1 MFDNRRARFTI
12 ARKNHG
18 ISLLE
23 IVIGLVLV
31 AILLTL
37 TSVSLRSSIDK
48 EGPRGLAYSLASDIR
63 AARGEAQR
71 SGRLVGIC
79 FPSDNKTNS
88 LSRSALLRKGDQR
101 GDIHR
106 ILNYG
111 DEYKATIFLGTWP
124 GSSVA
129 SHEIPGPW
137 TTSTNNEFSIIFRPD
152 GSAFSNELPSIEGN
166 YPVVV
171 ASGYSGTFNGV
182 GGTLSG
188 AKNPF
193 TIWVS
198 GTGSVYVEENKLPVG
213 TLPPNATD
221 GLSVAALDLSN
232 EPSPTGPTV
241 IDAKFL
247 PEQVPGLPTANLGQ
261 NYVSIHPSQK
271 EGEYLEYGMATIEV
285 RAKDLDGGPLTY
297 SLEASASAG
306 DDGRFTVTNQ
316 EGQMR
321 YVYDEDL
328 RQYVWHALISWRPPA
343 QAPADRVYDLTITL
357 KDPEGNTEVIQSGA
371 GLIPQVTSL
380 PPSRMVLCST
390 SKNLYLTNLDGAN
403 EIRITH
409 NGQEEDPFF
418 SADGSRVF
426 SFHNLS
432 STQRELRGRPADGS
446 FSYQSLATF
455 SSTATDVFYDPTYT
469 FAAIIAPNGVRR
481 FHWGEYYIHTET
493 ETDSD
498 GNTSTTQEWRFRRG
512 FQDQSVQK
520 ITIVNLLSNEPPIL
534 VSDTAAGGFQWS
546 PDRRYTFRF
555 ENFNPTK
562 LGTKPDPPPSPVPDS
577 GGPFHE
583 RQGSNNGVLRGW
595 GAKKLEGYPPQ
606 LVDVPD
612 FSTGASEHVY
622 NPAKP
627 IWYVHIEDPDDDPST
642 PNNLLLKNKT
652 DTTFSRTIATGIFE
666 NNLQKRKIP
675 SWSADGERL
684 AYLLDPGS
692 GSKVVT
698 VRVLNSSFS
707 PLSSFTPD
715 FEFSGP
721 NLSMPQLSPTGRW
734 VYYLRGNKLFRAL
747 NSTGSSG
754 VDISSHIG
762 GMQGYVISP

>member
-1 MFDNRRARFTI
+1 MFDNRRARLTI
-12 ARKNHG
+12 ARGNRG

-63 AARGEAQR
+63 AARAEAQR
-71 SGRLVGIC
+71 SGRLVGVC
-79 FPSDNKTNS
+79 FPSDNKRNS

-111 DEYKATIFLGTWP
+111 DEYKATIFLGAWP

-129 SHEIPGPW
+129 SHEIPGSW
-137 TTSTNNEFSIIFRPD
+137 TTSTDNEFSIIFRPD
-152 GSAFSNELPSIEGN
+152 GSAFSNDIPSIEGN

-171 ASGYSGTFNGV
+171 ASGYSGSFNGA
-182 GGTLSG
+182 GGTLNG

-193 TIWVS
+193 TVWVS

-213 TLPPNATD
+213 TLSPTSTE
-221 GLSVAALDLSN
+221 GLNVAALNLSN

-247 PEQVPGLPTANLGQ
+247 PEQIPGMPTANLGQ

-271 EGEYLEYGMATIEV
+271 EGDYLEYGMATIEI

-321 YVYDEDL
+321 YVYDEGL

-343 QAPADRVYDLTITL
+343 KAPADRVYDLTITL
-357 KDPEGNTEVIQSGA
+357 KDPEGNTEVIKSGA

-380 PPSRMVLCST
+380 PPARMVLCST
-390 SKNLYLTNLDGAN
+390 NKNLYLTNLDGAN

-409 NGQEEDPFF
+409 NGQEENPFF

-426 SFHNLS
+426 SFHDI
-432 STQRELRGRPADGS
+432 STTERELRARPADGS
-446 FSYQSLATF
+446 ISFESLASF

-469 FAAIIAPNGVRR
+469 FAAIVAPNGTRR
-481 FHWGEYYIHTET
+481 FHWGEYYTVT
-493 ETDSD
+493 TTDSD
-498 GNTSTTQEWRFRRG
+498 GNSSTETHFRRG
-512 FQDQSVQK
+512 SHDQNVLK

-534 VSDTAAGGFQWS
+534 VSDTAVGGFQWS
-546 PDRRYTFRF
+546 PDSRYTFRF
-555 ENFNPTK
+555 ENFVPTP
-562 LGTKPDPPPSPVPDS
+562 LGPHLSPDP
-577 GGPFHE
+577 GGPYHE
-583 RQGSNNGVLRGW
+583 RQGNKNGVTRAW
-595 GAKKLEGYPPQ
+595 GAKRLEGYPPQ

-612 FSTGASEHVY
+612 FSSGASEHIY

-627 IWYVHIEDPDDDPST
+627 IWYVHIEDPDDNPST
-642 PNNLLLKNKT
+642 PNTLVLKNKT
-652 DTTFSRTIATGIFE
+652 DNTFSRTIATGVFE
-666 NNLQKRKIP
+666 NDLQKRKIP

-684 AYLLDPGS
+684 AYLTDPGS
-692 GSKVVT
+692 GSKIVT

-707 PLSSFTPD
+707 PLSSFSPD
-715 FEFSGP
+715 FELSEP

-747 NSTGSSG
+747 NASGSTG